1 LIPNSSRSYFER
13 RFNRSK
19 SLCRAT
25 RQFAAQAILDRGYG
39 KPTQSIDANIEDV
52 GGAVGFYA
60 LVPRPAA
67 TTEEGLA
74 GNPVA
79 TQRNTKATLITGAVA
94 SVNDEQTH

>member
-1 LIPNSSRSYFER
+1 MGGRDADKVPTLHFLDDYCP
-13 RFNRSK
+13 
-19 SLCRAT
+19 

-52 GGAVGFYA
+52 GGAVRFYA

-79 TQRNTKATLITGAVA
+79 TSA
-94 SVNDEQTH
+94 SPGSPSQSLTPS